1 VKSVIRAGAAS
12 ADANLSSFRLA
23 LLLGGAMLLAPQ
35 AQAADAAGTEGGAPL
50 VVADAG
56 APPEGIETVVVTG
69 RHRAENNQDV
79 PIPISLIAGDKL
91 KLEHADR
98 IADYADK
105 VPNFS
110 AVQQNT
116 RVSQFS
122 IRGLGGN
129 ANFDGVESGVG
140 LIVDNVVFTHVGFSW
155 FDFVDLDHVE
165 VLRGPQ
171 GTLLGKNTTIGAVVI
186 TTQEP
191 SFTPEANVELTYGN
205 HDREQ
210 IRANVTAPLIDD
222 ELAFRLTVSGDKGN
236 GWIRNN
242 FNDDHLLSTDRWS
255 VRGQILFT
263 PTSDFRDRLII
274 EHNQTDEL
282 NNYTPPVAD
291 PNYANGAPR
300 AGWSAILKG
309 IFGYTPSFDL
319 THGANMDTQG
329 ITHSSVNG
337 ISNQADWTVA
347 DHTITSITAF
357 RSLRFRPYNDSDYSP
372 FPILRGGYD
381 VDVSQYSQELRIA
394 SPTGQTFEYQGGLY
408 ALHERVLSNDRD
420 IFFSDASEALLG
432 SPTAPSAILNG
443 VEYDQSGRAT
453 TDSYAG
459 FAQGTWHITDAAALT
474 GGLRYTWEHKAGAD
488 DATSFGGAA
497 LPPAL
502 APYRTAVLASFG
514 GPFVVADK
522 KDFGSVS
529 WLVNP
534 SYKIDDNI
542 FAYFS
547 ASHGEKSG
555 AVNTTAAPGIP
566 VIIKPERATD
576 YEAGVKTTWLDGRLI
591 ANLNLYWND
600 ISDYQASA
608 AVTTGPTT
616 RIYLTN
622 AARVRQRGIELETT
636 YAPLDNLTISL
647 SGAYNNA
654 AYVSYADAPAPI
666 ELTNVTKS
674 VDLSGRQLPGAPLW
688 NAQLNINYEVPLDD
702 GFTGFTYLNQ
712 TFHSKVSVYNSY
724 SSYGWQDA
732 YGLTNF
738 GIGVRTTDGK
748 YSLLLWSKNLADQ
761 RYLIGVGAASAITPA
776 VGVLGDPRTF
786 GVTFDIH
793 VE

>member
-1 VKSVIRAGAAS
+1 MTSGAYAADAGVGDTVAPIVVANAAAS
-12 ADANLSSFRLA
+12 AE
-23 LLLGGAMLLAPQ
+23 
-35 AQAADAAGTEGGAPL
+35 T
-50 VVADAG
+50 
-56 APPEGIETVVVTG
+56 IETIVVTG

-129 ANFDGVESGVG
+129 ASYDGVESGVG

-191 SFTPEANVELTYGN
+191 SFTPQADIEATYGN

-210 IRANVTAPLIDD
+210 IRANVTAPIIDD

-236 GWIRNN
+236 GWIKNN
-242 FNDDHLLSTDRWS
+242 DNDDHLLNTDRWS
-255 VRGQILFT
+255 VRGQLLFT
-263 PTSDFRDRLII
+263 PTSNFRDRLII
-274 EHNQTDEL
+274 EHNQTDEI
-282 NNYTPPVAD
+282 NNYYPAVAD
-291 PNYANGAPR
+291 PNYANGAVR
-300 AGWSAILKG
+300 VGWSKLLQG
-309 IFGYTPSFDL
+309 VFGYTPSFDL
-319 THGANMDTQG
+319 TKGASLDTQG

-337 ISNQADWTVA
+337 ISNQFDWTVA

-357 RSLRFRPYNDSDYSP
+357 RSLRFRPYNDSDLSP
-372 FPILRGGYD
+372 LPIFRGGYD
-381 VDVSQYSQELRIA
+381 VDVSQYSQELRVA
-394 SPTGQTFEYQGGLY
+394 SPVGQAFEYQGGVYL
-408 ALHERVLSNDRD
+408 LHERVLSDNRD
-420 IFFSDASEALLG
+420 IFFSDASAFLLG
-432 SPTAPSAILNG
+432 NPAAPSAIMNG
-443 VEYDQSGRAT
+443 VEYDQAGRAT

-459 FAQGTWHITDAAALT
+459 FAQGTWHVTDAAAIT
-474 GGLRYTWEHKAGAD
+474 GGLRYTWEHKAGGD
-488 DATSFGGAA
+488 DATSFGGAT
-497 LPPAL
+497 LTGVPL
-502 APYRTAVLASFG
+502 ATRNAVIGSFG
-514 GPFVVADK
+514 GLFSVAQK

-529 WLVNP
+529 WLINP

-547 ASHGEKSG
+547 VSHGEKSG
-555 AVNTTAAPGIP
+555 GINTTAAPGIP

-576 YEAGVKTTWLDGRLI
+576 YEVGVKTTWLEGRLI

-600 ISDYQASA
+600 ISDYQASS

-616 RIYLTN
+616 KIFLAN
-622 AARVRQRGIELETT
+622 AARVRQRGVELETT
-636 YAPLDNLTISL
+636 YSLLDNLTISL

-654 AYVSYADAPAPI
+654 TFVSYDDAPAPI

-674 VDLSGRQLPGAPLW
+674 VDLSGYQLPGAPVW
-688 NAQLNINYEVPLDD
+688 NGQLDINYEQPLDD
-702 GFTGFTYLNQ
+702 DFTAFTYLNQ
-712 TFHSKVSVYNSY
+712 SFRSKTSLYNPVSPYAY
-724 SSYGWQDA
+724 QDA

-738 GIGVRTTDGK
+738 GIGVKTSDGK

-761 RYLIGVGAASAITPA
+761 RYLIGIGGASAITPV

-786 GVTFDIH
+786 GVTFDAH

>member
-1 VKSVIRAGAAS
+1 MSSFHSAGATRAGAK
-12 ADANLSSFRLA
+12 SSSIRLA
-23 LLLGGAMLLAPQ
+23 LLAGSAVLLASRTH
-35 AQAADAAGTEGGAPL
+35 AADADGGGTA
-50 VVADAG
+50 A
-56 APPEGIETVVVTG
+56 IESVETIVVTG

-79 PIPISLIAGDKL
+79 PLPISLIAGDNL

-165 VLRGPQ
+165 ILRGPQ

-191 SFTPEANVELTYGN
+191 SFTPEANFEVSYGN

-210 IRANVTAPLIDD
+210 IRANVTAPIIDD

-236 GWIRNN
+236 GWIKNN
-242 FNDDHLLSTDRWS
+242 FNDDHLLDTDRWS
-255 VRGQILFT
+255 VRGQLLFT

-274 EHNQTDEL
+274 EHNQTDEI
-282 NNYTPPVAD
+282 NNYYPAITD
-291 PNYANGAPR
+291 PNFANGAPR
-300 AGWSAILKG
+300 VGWSKLLQG
-309 IFGYTPSFDL
+309 VFGYTPIFDL
-319 THGANMDTQG
+319 TKGANLDTQG

-357 RSLRFRPYNDSDYSP
+357 RSLRFRPYNDSDLSP
-372 FPILRGGYD
+372 FPIFRGGYD
-381 VDVSQYSQELRIA
+381 VDVSQYSQELRVA
-394 SPTGQTFEYQGGLY
+394 SPTGQTFEYQGGAYL
-408 ALHERVLSNDRD
+408 LHERVLSNNRD
-420 IFFSDASEALLG
+420 IFFSDASAFLLG
-432 SPTAPSAILNG
+432 NPAAPPALLNG
-443 VEYDQSGRAT
+443 VEYDQFGRAT

-459 FAQGTWHITDAAALT
+459 FAQGTWHVTDAATIT
-474 GGLRYTWEHKAGAD
+474 GGLRYTWEHKAGSD
-488 DATSFGGAA
+488 VATSFGGAP
-497 LPPAL
+497 LTGVAL
-502 APYRTAVLASFG
+502 ATRNAVIASFG
-514 GPFVVADK
+514 GPFSVAQQ

-529 WLVNP
+529 WLINP
-534 SYKIDDNI
+534 SYKIDENI

-547 ASHGEKSG
+547 VSHGEKSG
-555 AVNTTAAPGIP
+555 GINTTAAPGIP

-591 ANLNLYWND
+591 ANLDLYWND

-616 RIYLTN
+616 KIFLTN
-622 AARVRQRGIELETT
+622 AASVRQRGVELETT
-636 YAPLDNLTISL
+636 YQPLDNLTISL
-647 SGAYNNA
+647 SGAYNDA
-654 AYVSYADAPAPI
+654 TFVSYDDAPAPI

-674 VDLSGRQLPGAPLW
+674 VNLSGYQLPGAPKW
-688 NAQLNINYEVPLDD
+688 NAQLNVNYEVPLDGD
-702 GFTGFTYLNQ
+702 FTGFTYLNQ
-712 TFHSKVSVYNSY
+712 TFRSKTSLYNPVSPYAY
-724 SSYGWQDA
+724 QDA

-738 GIGVRTTDGK
+738 GIGVRTSDGK
-748 YSLLLWSKNLADQ
+748 YALRFWSKNLADQ
-761 RYLIGVGAASAITPA
+761 RYLIGIGGASAITPV

-786 GVTFDIH
+786 GVTFDAH